1 MEGSPLNKIENQ
13 KGLTLLEVLVSVTIA
28 GVVFVVLLS
37 GFGTNIKTTG
47 TAEDYTTASF
57 LARDIMTKLELQKE
71 IKAGKEQGDFGK
83 DFPNY
88 RWSTEI
94 EKDTTLPYYRVTAKV
109 IFTRGGNERDL
120 SVKTILLEQPKK
132 DEK

>member
-1 MEGSPLNKIENQ
+1 MSALSKIRNQ
-13 KGLTLLEVLVSVTIA
+13 KGVTLLEVLVAVTIA

-37 GFGTNIKTTG
+37 GFGTNIRTTG

-57 LARDIMTKLELQKE
+57 LVKDLMTKIELQKE
-71 IKAGKEQGDFGK
+71 LKAGKEQGDFGK
-83 DFPNY
+83 DFPNFK
-88 RWSTEI
+88 WSTEI

-109 IFTRGGNERDL
+109 LFTRGGNERDL
-120 SVKTILLEQPKK
+120 SVKTVLLEQPKK